1 MGLVRSSFARK
12 LASEIK
18 IKTDSE
24 RLAQSSNLRLRMT
37 LCLSLTV
44 SELIAFV
51 CGPEMA
57 SSGFSGF
64 SATWRRRPKVSAD
77 SEKRSPFPICD

>member
-24 RLAQSSNLRLRMT
+24 RLAQSSNLRLIMT
-37 LCLSLTV
+37 SCLSLTV
-44 SELIAFV
+44 SELIALFV
-51 CGPEMA
+51 DLKWRHA
-57 SSGFSGF
+57 GF
-64 SATWRRRPKVSAD
+64 SATWRRRSKVVAD
-77 SEKRSPFPICD
+77 SER